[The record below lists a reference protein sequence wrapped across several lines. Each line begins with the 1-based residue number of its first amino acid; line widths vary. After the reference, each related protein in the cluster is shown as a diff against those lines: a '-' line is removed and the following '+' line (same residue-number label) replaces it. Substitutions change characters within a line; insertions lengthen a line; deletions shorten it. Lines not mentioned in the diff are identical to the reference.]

1 MILTGT
7 TGDDTIVD
15 GILRDR
21 ITGLAGADIF
31 ALRRDGKRDFIL
43 DFKNGSDKIDLTEYN
58 VTWEEVFVRLKSPG
72 HFIFEIRGEKTDV
85 FFQVPDLGQP
95 GLSFFSLD
103 ESDFAFAPGAAAPTI
118 HLVPD
123 TAASDVLW
131 GTGRPDAYLL
141 NSDGLKD
148 VIRNY
153 EDDKDVIDL
162 LDFNTS
168 FGELVLVDRSP
179 GRVLI
184 WCEGEAILVRDASHL
199 LTAADFSAT
208 DFIL

>member
-7 TGDDTIVD
+7 TGGDTILD
-15 GILRDR
+15 GVLRDK

-72 HFIFEIRGEKTDV
+72 HFIIEIRGEKTDV
-85 FFQVPDLGQP
+85 FFQPPDPGAP

-103 ESDFAFAPGAAAPTI
+103 ESDFMFAPGAAAPTV

-131 GTGRPDAYLL
+131 GTGRPDVFQL
-141 NSDGLKD
+141 NNDALRDVLRNFEDGKD
-148 VIRNY
+148 I
-153 EDDKDVIDL
+153 IDL

-168 FGELVLVDRSP
+168 FGELVFVDKAP

-184 WCEGEAILVRDASHL
+184 WCEGEALVVRDASHL
-199 LTAADFSAT
+199 LSAADFSAN